1 MKNEFIKNYSEKNK
15 ANSDIEVNLKD
26 LYIFNYF
33 GTMYSKY
40 KLLKRIRI
48 KVYKFFSSN
57 IRSIINWA
65 CEINQ

>member
-48 KVYKFFSSN
+48 KVQDYW
-57 IRSIINWA
+57 R
-65 CEINQ
+65 